1 MLAPAQ
7 VDGRTL
13 DPPLRVEVL
22 GYLGKSVKTKYIIV
36 FYVHV
41 TRGNNLPN
49 NPSITTLDP
58 VDIVAYKLEM
68 FRSGGIIRERQL
80 ILVIYQLEDFRLFKF
95 TLDPVKFAV
104 IHVFHGGI
112 LLRFIIL
119 Q

>member
-1 MLAPAQ
+1 MF
-7 VDGRTL
+7 TL
-13 DPPLRVEVL
+13 PVETT
-22 GYLGKSVKTKYIIV
+22 SPIT
-36 FYVHV
+36 
-41 TRGNNLPN
+41 
-49 NPSITTLDP
+49 PSITTLDP

-80 ILVIYQLEDFRLFKF
+80 ILVIYQLEDFGLLSS
-95 TLDPVKFAV
+95 LDPVKFAV

>member
-41 TRGNNLPN
+41 TRGNNLPD

-80 ILVIYQLEDFRLFKF
+80 ILVIYQLEDFRL
-95 TLDPVKFAV
+95 LSSLSIP
-104 IHVFHGGI
+104 
-112 LLRFIIL
+112 
-119 Q
+119 